1 MSEIIELAC
10 FIKCDG
16 GLEID
21 NADLVLVYEEH
32 MNDRIEIKAKSI
44 VPHVSDAQ
52 LVRAIRDALKQ
63 RKADSKVEAAQAAA
77 GV

>member
-1 MSEIIELAC
+1 MSGVIELAC

-63 RKADSKVEAAQAAA
+63 READSKTEAALAAA